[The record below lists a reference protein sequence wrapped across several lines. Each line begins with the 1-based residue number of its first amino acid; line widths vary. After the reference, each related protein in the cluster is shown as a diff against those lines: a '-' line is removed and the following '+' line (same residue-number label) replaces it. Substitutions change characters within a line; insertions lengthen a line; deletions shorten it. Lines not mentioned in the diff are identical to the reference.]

1 MALTNTTLS
10 AACGA
15 SDLTL
20 AITSTSSG
28 FPAVGVIG
36 SRQPMRIDGEMM
48 LIDYVPVAGTCKVL
62 LRGYDNTVAMA
73 HEALSVVS
81 TSSLPSDFGDVPAGG
96 SSQRPSFADDIIT
109 IGVDTTFTAAG
120 TAPTATTLPLPLRN
134 TTYILTKATAA
145 AITLI
150 SGVSAQMGVR
160 MRFQN
165 GVAVGNT
172 VTYTPGFRGDTTS
185 SDVATSASKVGV
197 IFECQLGYTGLWGDL
212 NTGTGA
218 GWTLG

>member
-28 FPAVGVIG
+28 FPAVGVVG

-48 LIDYVPVAGTCKVL
+48 LIDVVPVAGTCKVL
-62 LRGYDNTVAMA
+62 LRGFDGTVAAA

-81 TSSLPSDFGDVPAGG
+81 TSSAPADFGDVPAGG
-96 SSQRPSFADDIIT
+96 SLQRPSFADDIIT

-134 TTYILTKATAA
+134 TTYICTKATAL

-165 GVAVGNT
+165 GVAVGN
-172 VTYTPGFRGDTTS
+172 VITYTPGFRGDTTS
-185 SDVATSASKVGV
+185 SDLATSASKVGV
-197 IFECQLGYTGLWGDL
+197 IFECQCGYTGLWGDL